1 MLYNVKA
8 GIIGLD
14 DIGKA
19 YAKLIK
25 DHVKNLSLIAAY
37 GRTQKELLFAKNE
50 LSLEYVYSDEKSL
63 IENHDVDVIFI
74 FSDTERM
81 QASIFLFPILLHSI

>member
-14 DIGKA
+14 DLGRA
-19 YAKLIK
+19 YSHLIK
-25 DHVKNLSLIAAY
+25 SHIKNLNLIAAY

-50 LSLEYVYSDEKSL
+50 LSLEYVYSDEKGTHRES
-63 IENHDVDVIFI
+63 
-74 FSDTERM
+74 
-81 QASIFLFPILLHSI
+81 